1 MGQSRGSSAQ
11 RPGWRDRSGLRVEVK
26 RSSSSKRQDE
36 WNNEPKTVYM
46 RETGDLQGKGRFCVN
61 IGVQCDLK
69 LAHPHY
75 RAMQTQLNRLKVEL
89 DKAMEELTTTSQK
102 LEEKEKALSG
112 AELEVSALNRRVQVD
127 FDK

>member
-1 MGQSRGSSAQ
+1 MEVVDISEEMLERRLEYMKRQSRGSSAQ

-89 DKAMEELTTTSQK
+89 DKKKQIIERQSSYSK
-102 LEEKEKALSG
+102 
-112 AELEVSALNRRVQVD
+112 
-127 FDK
+127 